1 MRFYLNPVT
10 LKFEFVASDASL
22 HLNHENENGPIY
34 DYLVRR
40 YISYPLLSDP
50 LIRKAFIAEIQRIT
64 QDDYIVKL
72 IKYLQDKEKLYLSK
86 LHKEYYALPAF
97 NPEYLKNRA
106 KALSKLSEEN
116 IDSFEWLSEMKLQN
130 GITCNNPKFVNNYL
144 DDIFPIDINAYIH
157 SDKENSFIEINNTLF
172 SLTLVKVQS
181 FRYQKLCKLQV

>member
-1 MRFYLNPVT
+1 MVPSNIFDVEQAAKFLAISSLWSSWHSVEWEEMRFYLNPVT

-22 HLNHENENGPIY
+22 HLNNETEDGPIH

-86 LHKEYYALPAF
+86 LHKEYYALPSF

-116 IDSFEWLSEMKLQN
+116 MR
-130 GITCNNPKFVNNYL
+130 
-144 DDIFPIDINAYIH
+144 
-157 SDKENSFIEINNTLF
+157 FI
-172 SLTLVKVQS
+172 
-181 FRYQKLCKLQV
+181 